1 MPQALLPVRSRPLQ
15 KAERPRML
23 MWSQRSR
30 AKIMRASGFSLV
42 EIAVVLVIISIL
54 IAMVAVPLATQLD
67 QQRTVETQK
76 QQEIIKEAIY
86 GFAMANGRL
95 PCPATSGGTESL
107 VSAGQCTTDS
117 GFVPGITLGL
127 SGLDSLG
134 FVVDGWR
141 DGQDARRMRY
151 AVRSVSI
158 TSGTPAQCT
167 FTPTPLTSVLT
178 TSDRMRTATMDCLS
192 QAAVGMLTVN
202 TTIIT
207 GTTCTAS
214 VLTTKAPF
222 VIFSLGKNGRTPVTS
237 TDDEFKNLLP
247 NAVTFISNTPTV
259 AASCAGEFDDIVT
272 WGSLNTLFARMV
284 QAGKLP

>member
-1 MPQALLPVRSRPLQ
+1 MKYAGRSFQ
-15 KAERPRML
+15 VCA
-23 MWSQRSR
+23 
-30 AKIMRASGFSLV
+30 GFSLV
-42 EIAVVLVIISIL
+42 EIAIVLVILAIL
-54 IAMVAVPLATQLD
+54 ATAVGIPLAAQLD
-67 QQRTVETQK
+67 QQRTLDTQK
-76 QQEIIKEAIY
+76 QLENVKEAIY

-95 PCPATSGGTESL
+95 PCPATSAGGTEAP
-107 VSAGQCTTDS
+107 VGGGICTTDS

-141 DGQDARRMRY
+141 DGLDARRMRY
-151 AVRSVSI
+151 AVRSVSTI
-158 TSGTPAQCT
+158 SGVPTQCT
-167 FTPTPLTSVLT
+167 STLTRVLT

-192 QAAVGMLTVN
+192 QTAVGMLTVN

-207 GTTCTAS
+207 NVPPFPGTCTAS
-214 VLTTKAPF
+214 ALTTKAPF
-222 VIFSLGKNGRTPVTS
+222 VVFSLGKNGLTTGTGADETTNLVT
-237 TDDEFKNLLP
+237 

-259 AASCAGEFDDIVT
+259 AATCAGEFDDIVT

>member
-1 MPQALLPVRSRPLQ
+1 MKYA
-15 KAERPRML
+15 PRRF
-23 MWSQRSR
+23 QTN
-30 AKIMRASGFSLV
+30 AGFSLV
-42 EIAVVLVIISIL
+42 EIAIVLVIIAVL
-54 IAMVAVPLATQLD
+54 ITAIGVPLATQLD
-67 QQRTVETQK
+67 QQRTVDTQK
-76 QQEIIKEAIY
+76 QLENIKEAIY

-95 PCPATSGGTESL
+95 PCPATAAGGTEAVGL
-107 VSAGQCTTDS
+107 PGVCTQNS

-127 SGLDSLG
+127 SGLDSSG

-141 DGQDARRMRY
+141 DGLDARRIRY
-151 AVRSVSI
+151 AVRPVSTAI
-158 TSGTPAQCT
+158 ALPECTST
-167 FTPTPLTSVLT
+167 LTRVLT

-192 QAAVGMLTVN
+192 QAAVLMLTVN

-207 GTTCTAS
+207 GAGLPGTCTAS
-214 VLTTKAPF
+214 ALSTKAPF
-222 VIFSLGKNGRTPVTS
+222 VIFSLGKNGLTAGTGA
-237 TDDEFKNLLP
+237 DETTNQAN

>member
-1 MPQALLPVRSRPLQ
+1 MKENGARQLG
-15 KAERPRML
+15 
-23 MWSQRSR
+23 
-30 AKIMRASGFSLV
+30 ISGFSLV
-42 EIAVVLVIISIL
+42 EIAVVLVIISVLVTI
-54 IAMVAVPLATQLD
+54 VAVPLATQME
-67 QQRTVETQK
+67 QRRAEETQK
-76 QQEIIKEAIY
+76 QLESIKEAIY

-95 PCPATSGGTESL
+95 PCPATEAGGAAGTESP
-107 VSAGQCTTDS
+107 VGGGPCTIDS

-127 SGLDSLG
+127 SGLDSRG

-141 DGQDARRMRY
+141 DGLDARRMRY
-151 AVRSVSI
+151 AVRS
-158 TSGTPAQCT
+158 GMANAPAPCAP
-167 FTPTPLTSVLT
+167 TPTRVLT
-178 TSDRMRTATMDCLS
+178 TANGMRTVTMDCLS

-207 GTTCTAS
+207 GTLPGTCTAS

-222 VIFSLGKNGRTPVTS
+222 VIFSLGKNGLTAGTGA
-237 TDDEFKNLLP
+237 DETKNLAT
-247 NAVTFISNTPTV
+247 NAVTFISNTPTI

>member
-1 MPQALLPVRSRPLQ
+1 M
-15 KAERPRML
+15 
-23 MWSQRSR
+23 
-30 AKIMRASGFSLV
+30 
-42 EIAVVLVIISIL
+42 AVVLVIIAIL
-54 IAMVAVPLATQLD
+54 ATAVGIPLAAQLD
-67 QQRTVETQK
+67 QQRTLDTQK
-76 QQEIIKEAIY
+76 QLENIKEAIY

-95 PCPATSGGTESL
+95 PCPATTAGGTEAP
-107 VSAGQCTTDS
+107 VGGGTCTTDS

-141 DGQDARRMRY
+141 DGLDARRMRY
-151 AVRSVSI
+151 AVRSVS
-158 TSGTPAQCT
+158 TTNGTPAQCT
-167 FTPTPLTSVLT
+167 STLTRVLT

-192 QAAVGMLTVN
+192 QTTVGMLTVN

-207 GTTCTAS
+207 GALPGTCTAS

-222 VIFSLGKNGRTPVTS
+222 VIFSLGKNGLTVGTGADESTNLVT
-237 TDDEFKNLLP
+237 

-259 AASCAGEFDDIVT
+259 AATCAGEFDDIVT
-272 WGSLNTLFARMV
+272 WGSLNTLFSRMV

>member
-1 MPQALLPVRSRPLQ
+1 
-15 KAERPRML
+15 
-23 MWSQRSR
+23 
-30 AKIMRASGFSLV
+30 MRAGGFSLV
-42 EIAVVLVIISIL
+42 EIAVVLVIIAIL
-54 IAMVAVPLATQLD
+54 ATAIGVPLATQLD
-67 QQRTVETQK
+67 QQRTVDTQK

-95 PCPATSGGTESL
+95 PCPATSAGGTEAQ
-107 VSAGQCTTDS
+107 VSAGICTTDS

-127 SGLDSLG
+127 SGLDSRG

-141 DGQDARRMRY
+141 DGLDARRLRY

-158 TSGTPAQCT
+158 TTGPPVPPAQCT
-167 FTPTPLTSVLT
+167 PPLTRLLT
-178 TSDRMRTATMDCLS
+178 TSGGMRTATMDCLS

-202 TTIIT
+202 TTVIT
-207 GTTCTAS
+207 GTTLPGTCTAS

-247 NAVTFISNTPTV
+247 NAVTFISNTPTI

>member
-1 MPQALLPVRSRPLQ
+1 MTKCGLPGRGQ
-15 KAERPRML
+15 
-23 MWSQRSR
+23 
-30 AKIMRASGFSLV
+30 SGFSLV
-42 EIAVVLVIISIL
+42 EIAVVLVIIAIL
-54 IAMVAVPLATQLD
+54 ATAIGIPLATQLD
-67 QQRTVETQK
+67 QQRTVDTQR
-76 QQEIIKEAIY
+76 QLEIIKEAIY

-95 PCPATSGGTESL
+95 PCPATSAGGTEAQ
-107 VSAGQCTTDS
+107 VSAGICTTDS

-127 SGLDSLG
+127 SGLDNLG

-151 AVRSVSI
+151 AVRSVII
-158 TSGTPAQCT
+158 TTGMSAPCS
-167 FTPTPLTSVLT
+167 FTVALTRVLT
-178 TSDRMRTATMDCLS
+178 TSNGMRTATMDCLS

-202 TTIIT
+202 TTVIT
-207 GTTCTAS
+207 GTTLPGTCTAS

-222 VIFSLGKNGRTPVTS
+222 VIFSLGKNGLIAGTGA
-237 TDDEFKNLLP
+237 DETKNLVI
-247 NAVTFISNTPTV
+247 NAVTFISNTPTI

>member
-1 MPQALLPVRSRPLQ
+1 MKENGARQLG
-15 KAERPRML
+15 
-23 MWSQRSR
+23 
-30 AKIMRASGFSLV
+30 ISGFSLV
-42 EIAVVLVIISIL
+42 EIAVVLVIISVLVTI
-54 IAMVAVPLATQLD
+54 VAVPLATQME
-67 QQRTVETQK
+67 QRRAEETQK
-76 QQEIIKEAIY
+76 QLESIKEAIY

-95 PCPATSGGTESL
+95 PCPATSAGGTEAQ
-107 VSAGQCTTDS
+107 VSAGVCTTDS

-127 SGLDSLG
+127 SGLDNLG

-141 DGQDARRMRY
+141 DGLDARRMRY
-151 AVRSVSI
+151 AVRSVSV
-158 TSGTPAQCT
+158 TSGPPAPPAQCT
-167 FTPTPLTSVLT
+167 PPLTRVLT
-178 TSDRMRTATMDCLS
+178 TSGGMQRATMDCLS

-207 GTTCTAS
+207 PPLPGTCTAS

-222 VIFSLGKNGRTPVTS
+222 VIFSLGKNGLTTG
-237 TDDEFKNLLP
+237 TGADETKNLAT
-247 NAVTFISNTPTV
+247 NAVTFVSNTPTI